1 MSTWTA
7 TTDSEYV
14 HPCPTDLRKVSS
26 SISSRHRNA
35 RKFPM
40 IQMGFD
46 ISNNAVATHQSSY
59 AMSFA
64 PMPSR
69 FNVHFKPGVHFSS
82 LSPISVG
89 HTTALQT
96 RQATKSAREA
106 RVVRQ
111 SLEVEILWHGEALEL
126 LLQLCEIH
134 IHGRC
139 SGHTLRHGEPM
150 HSRRGGTRL
159 RWRVSRHEGSQ
170 TVWIHSTHSAT
181 IHSWL
186 PRLST
191 ANTR

>member
-1 MSTWTA
+1 MLWFLLSPASPCKVAFEWYPSCYCLRSYYDMSTWTA

-14 HPCPTDLRKVSS
+14 QPCPTNLRKVSS
-26 SISSRHRNA
+26 TKFRRLRNA

-96 RQATKSAREA
+96 RQATESTREA
-106 RVVRQ
+106 RIVRQ
-111 SLEVEILWHGEALEL
+111 SLEVEIL
-126 LLQLCEIH
+126 
-134 IHGRC
+134 
-139 SGHTLRHGEPM
+139 
-150 HSRRGGTRL
+150 
-159 RWRVSRHEGSQ
+159 
-170 TVWIHSTHSAT
+170 
-181 IHSWL
+181 
-186 PRLST
+186 
-191 ANTR
+191 